1 MISGMRICNIRS
13 LRDSGKVPVRKINV
27 LVGMNSS
34 GKSTFLRMFP
44 LLRQS
49 VEVRTKGPLLW
60 YGRLVDF
67 GDFKEAKSSNSG
79 DEPISISF
87 DLTIRRMLSAKPS
100 KLVMSELRT
109 YHLPPVIGVELRID
123 QHEGDDVGF
132 ISSIR
137 LTIASDVVEVYFDSA
152 WVSQI
157 VINGVTHRPAAGQY
171 WFAGRDARLPGVT
184 YLLEKSDED
193 NETYFVEDQDWL
205 VEAIAQVLHRVAHG
219 NTSMD
224 RLKLV
229 AKQLI
234 YAPERDFAHQF
245 SQLTTAPDGV
255 RHALTTHANA
265 ASSYLLNSLRGL
277 MLLKVLPSVLRDVSG
292 AFEDLGA
299 GVRYIEPIRAS
310 VDRYYRLQDLAV
322 DEIESSGANTAMY
335 LRSLDSAELRALG
348 NWMDENLGFRAYP
361 ERSSGNVAVK
371 VRAKGESVG
380 RNVTDLGF
388 GYSQVLPVILQL
400 WHSCIKGGRGAKRAS
415 VIAIEQPELHLH
427 PRFQSR
433 LADVFVNVAKSIPAK
448 GGAIPFFIETHS
460 EHIVNRIGAL
470 VAEGRVSRDDVQVL
484 LFDNNGQETSI
495 TPVTFDNDGVLSEAW
510 PLGFFLPE
518 V

>member
-234 YAPERDFAHQF
+234 YAQAR
-245 SQLTTAPDGV
+245 
-255 RHALTTHANA
+255 
-265 ASSYLLNSLRGL
+265 LR
-277 MLLKVLPSVLRDVSG
+277 PSVLTAYDG
-292 AFEDLGA
+292 ARWSAACTDHA
-299 GVRYIEPIRAS
+299 CKCGV
-310 VDRYYRLQDLAV
+310 
-322 DEIESSGANTAMY
+322 
-335 LRSLDSAELRALG
+335 
-348 NWMDENLGFRAYP
+348 F
-361 ERSSGNVAVK
+361 
-371 VRAKGESVG
+371 
-380 RNVTDLGF
+380 
-388 GYSQVLPVILQL
+388 
-400 WHSCIKGGRGAKRAS
+400 
-415 VIAIEQPELHLH
+415 
-427 PRFQSR
+427 
-433 LADVFVNVAKSIPAK
+433 
-448 GGAIPFFIETHS
+448 
-460 EHIVNRIGAL
+460 
-470 VAEGRVSRDDVQVL
+470 
-484 LFDNNGQETSI
+484 
-495 TPVTFDNDGVLSEAW
+495 LSTQ
-510 PLGFFLPE
+510 
-518 V
+518 